1 MAFFIGNS
9 FCKLCQKD
17 EEQLENELFYCT
29 EGLISKGYSI
39 IKNTLNSARLPGS
52 DDFFVTYFN
61 NNIWISNIKVKK
73 INIKDWCNNNEQ
85 PANDGEVDKGEI
97 LLHTKIYQARP
108 DVNAICHTRNPYS
121 IILGK
126 DDTFKRVHGEAT
138 LILGDIPI
146 MDIENFSDEHET
158 QRFAEKIVQSTI
170 GEPLRPIRTVILS
183 NHSVL
188 ALGSCIHEARAF
200 SEILEESARFYMI
213 SKIFGGPL
221 NLLTLDQLRGLGSR
235 YARAIKFGGRQIM
248 SNANHLDDQINKNF

>member
-29 EGLISKGYSI
+29 NGLINKGYSI
-39 IKNTLNSARLPGS
+39 IKNTLNSARLPS
-52 DDFFVTYFN
+52 CDDFYVTYFK
-61 NNIWISNIKVKK
+61 NNIWNSDIKVLKVS
-73 INIKDWCNNNEQ
+73 IKDSCHIHEQ
-85 PANDGEVDKGEI
+85 PSSGVGVDKDEI

-121 IILGK
+121 IILE
-126 DDTFKRVHGEAT
+126 DDNFKRVHGEAT

-146 MDIENFSDEHET
+146 IDIENFSDENRT
-158 QRFAEKIVQSTI
+158 RSLIEKIVKSTI

-183 NHSVL
+183 NNSVL

-200 SEILEESARFYMI
+200 TEILEECARFYII

-221 NLLTLDQLRGLGSR
+221 NLLTLDQLRALGSR
-235 YARAIKFGGRQIM
+235 YARAIKFGGRHIM
-248 SNANHLDDQINKNF
+248 YNANHPDDRINKNF

>member
-9 FCKLCQKD
+9 FCKLCQKN

-29 EGLISKGYSI
+29 KGLINKGYSI
-39 IKNTLNSARLPGS
+39 IKNTLNSARLPS
-52 DDFFVTYFN
+52 CDDFYVTYFK
-61 NNIWISNIKVKK
+61 NNIWTSDIKVLK
-73 INIKDWCNNNEQ
+73 INIKDCCNNHEH
-85 PANDGEVDKGEI
+85 PTNDVEVDKDEI

-121 IILGK
+121 IIL
-126 DDTFKRVHGEAT
+126 DNDTFKRVHGEAT

-146 MDIENFSDEHET
+146 VDIENFSDENRT
-158 QRFAEKIVQSTI
+158 RSFIEKIVQSTI

-183 NHSVL
+183 NNSVL

-200 SEILEESARFYMI
+200 TEILEECARFYMI

-235 YARAIKFGGRQIM
+235 YARAIKFGGRQII
-248 SNANHLDDQINKNF
+248 SNANHPDDQINKNF